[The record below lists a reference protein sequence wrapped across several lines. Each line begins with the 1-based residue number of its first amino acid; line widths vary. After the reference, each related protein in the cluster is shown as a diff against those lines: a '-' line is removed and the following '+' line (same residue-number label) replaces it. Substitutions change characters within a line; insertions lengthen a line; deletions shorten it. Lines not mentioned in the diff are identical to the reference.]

1 MIYDLVLVA
10 IIGDLVCSLS
20 LRAIRMALAWLVA
33 LSTSLPKSLMSNQ
46 LVKFGFLSTFII
58 VLCKE
63 RVKLHILKTDANLA
77 VGAVWTNHGDSSKLF
92 MLGGLDELKDF
103 IISRDE
109 HIAFFEF
116 VFI

>member
-1 MIYDLVLVA
+1 
-10 IIGDLVCSLS
+10 
-20 LRAIRMALAWLVA
+20 
-33 LSTSLPKSLMSNQ
+33 MSNQ

-63 RVKLHILKTDANLA
+63 RVKLHILKTDADLA
-77 VGAVWTNHGDSSKLF
+77 VSAVWANHGDSSKLF

>member
-1 MIYDLVLVA
+1 
-10 IIGDLVCSLS
+10 
-20 LRAIRMALAWLVA
+20 
-33 LSTSLPKSLMSNQ
+33 
-46 LVKFGFLSTFII
+46 
-58 VLCKE
+58 
-63 RVKLHILKTDANLA
+63 VKLHILKTDANLA

-103 IISRDE
+103 VISRDE